1 MRQIKRRLPCK
12 VQDWRRQAF
21 FALSNSTQVLL
32 EPQRSV
38 LPGAPITAPAG
49 ASNGRY
55 SEDSARSRARAC
67 WYEGLVLAG
76 LLL

>member
-1 MRQIKRRLPCK
+1 
-12 VQDWRRQAF
+12 VQAWRKQAF

-49 ASNGRY
+49 ASNCRFQAERLSGIFKENMPPEL
-55 SEDSARSRARAC
+55 SE
-67 WYEGLVLAG
+67 
-76 LLL
+76 